1 MSMELI
7 VWWWLFVLCQDH
19 VKIREDVHNWF
30 VYNLKYK
37 IMYIYMVS
45 YQNSQHIYKYRD
57 C

>member
-19 VKIREDVHNWF
+19 VKIREGVHNWF